1 MHLGAIAD
9 DVTGGTDLASVLR
22 RAGLTVVQSFGLPR
36 SALPSADAVVIS
48 LKTRMAE
55 VNTAAGQAAAAAD
68 VFSGLG
74 ATRLYFKYCSTFDS
88 TDAGNI
94 GPVIEVLLAKAHA
107 PFTIAC
113 PAYPALGRT
122 SYLGHLFVGDR
133 LLSESS
139 MRHHPLTPM
148 ADADLV
154 RVLGRQ
160 TRLPVGLV
168 PLADVER
175 GEAAVR
181 HRMDALA
188 STGCRV
194 ALVDAVFDTHVDT
207 IAAACA
213 DLPLVTGGAALGGAL
228 GKRIGMH
235 QRLVQRRGAVVPIRE
250 PPVVLSG
257 SCSTATRE
265 QVRRLAEHVPSRA
278 VEPLR
283 LAEHPAELT
292 NLIDWAREQ
301 SRRGSVLLF
310 STDRPESVHA
320 VQTQLGR
327 EKAAALLDHAF
338 GQIASA
344 LAANGARTFVVAGG
358 ETAGA
363 VLESLDVA
371 MIEFGDDV
379 APGVPWT
386 YSIDPE
392 GFTFALKSGNFGG
405 PDFFLKALEEA
416 T

>member
-9 DVTGGTDLASVLR
+9 DVTGGSDLASVLR
-22 RAGLTVVQSFGLPR
+22 RAGLTVVQTLGLPR
-36 SALPSADAVVIS
+36 SPLPPADAVVIS
-48 LKTRMAE
+48 LKTRMAA
-55 VNTAAGQAAAAAD
+55 VSTATGQATAAAD
-68 VFSGLG
+68 AFSGFG
-74 ATRLYFKYCSTFDS
+74 APRLYFKYCSTFDS
-88 TDAGNI
+88 TDTGNI
-94 GPVIEVLLAKAHA
+94 GPVIEVLLAKAQA

-160 TRLPVGLV
+160 TRLPVALV

-181 HRMDALA
+181 RRMDALV

-194 ALVDAVFDTHVDT
+194 ALVDAIFDRHVDT

-213 DLPLVTGGAALGGAL
+213 DLPFVTGGAALGGAL
-228 GKRIGMH
+228 GRRIGRD
-235 QRLVQRRGAVVPIRE
+235 QRLVQKRHAVVAIGAPLI
-250 PPVVLSG
+250 VLSG
-257 SCSTATRE
+257 SCSAATRE
-265 QVRRLAEHVPSRA
+265 QVRRLADQIPSRA
-278 VEPLR
+278 VEALR
-283 LAEHPAELT
+283 LFEHPGELG

-310 STDRPESVHA
+310 STDRPEAVHA

-327 EKAAALLDHAF
+327 RKAAELLEDAF

-344 LAANGARTFVVAGG
+344 LAATGARTFVVAGG

-363 VLESLDVA
+363 VLESLDVG
-371 MIEFGDDV
+371 MVEFGDDV
-379 APGVPWT
+379 APGVPWM

-392 GFTFALKSGNFGG
+392 GFTFALKSGNFGS

-416 T
+416 P